1 MGDAPADYIEMMLKN
16 IVGIEI
22 EIAALTGKSKLSQNR
37 EARDRLNAA
46 QTLDLRGHNAMAE
59 AMRNA

>member
-1 MGDAPADYIEMMLKN
+1 MLKN

-22 EIAALTGKSKLSQNR
+22 EITALTGKSKLSQNR